1 MLGRQRSGLRPLR
14 FLDCTFGGGGHSG
27 EILRRFE
34 GSLLHAIDTDPEAAP
49 RAAALAARYP
59 GRFTFQ
65 DANFEE
71 IEDTPPPGSF
81 CGVLFDFGVSSF
93 HFDTPERGFSFRL
106 DGPLDMRL
114 DPRKGRPASE
124 YLETADPAEI
134 GRAIRDYG
142 EEPSWRRITDA
153 IVRARGTGALAR
165 SISFAELVA
174 KAAPGHPGARIH
186 PATRTFQGIRIALN
200 DELGVIERA
209 LPAAF
214 GLLAPGGVLAVISF
228 HSLEDR
234 IVKRLFR
241 RLAGLPETRH
251 DNAPQQSR
259 TQRAELLTKKP
270 VEPSEAEL
278 AVNPRARSAR
288 LRALIKLD

>member
-1 MLGRQRSGLRPLR
+1 
-14 FLDCTFGGGGHSG
+14 
-27 EILRRFE
+27 
-34 GSLLHAIDTDPEAAP
+34 
-49 RAAALAARYP
+49 
-59 GRFTFQ
+59 
-65 DANFEE
+65 
-71 IEDTPPPGSF
+71 
-81 CGVLFDFGVSSF
+81 VLFDFGVSSF

-106 DGPLDMRL
+106 DGPGQRL

-142 EEPSWRRITDA
+142 EEPSAPHHRRHRT
-153 IVRARGTGALAR
+153 RRRHSALAR

-174 KAAPGHPGARIH
+174 KAAPGPRRTHPPRH
-186 PATRTFQGIRIALN
+186 RTFQGIRIALN

-228 HSLEDR
+228 HRLEDR

-251 DNAPQQSR
+251 DNARSR
-259 TQRAELLTKKP
+259 A
-270 VEPSEAEL
+270 
-278 AVNPRARSAR
+278 ARSAPSCSPRSRSSPPR
-288 LRALIKLD
+288 LSWPSTRARVPPAARPDQTRLKRRRP